1 MSESITLKTERLLL
15 RPIRLQDVVDVY
27 GYALDEEY
35 GQYFSTQTLES
46 VEKFV
51 ADSVMAPWDTGP
63 RFSILLNSDLI
74 GGTGLTINLEHK
86 TAELGYSLARP
97 HWGKGYATEATG
109 RLIRWGFEDLGLD
122 KIFAHAD
129 AGNSRSSNVM
139 EKLGM
144 SREGGFRSHSL
155 VKGNR
160 HDVVYYGILLS
171 EWLEQNS

>member
-1 MSESITLKTERLLL
+1 LSESITLKTERLLL

-86 TAELGYSLARP
+86 
-97 HWGKGYATEATG
+97 
-109 RLIRWGFEDLGLD
+109 
-122 KIFAHAD
+122 
-129 AGNSRSSNVM
+129 
-139 EKLGM
+139 
-144 SREGGFRSHSL
+144 
-155 VKGNR
+155 
-160 HDVVYYGILLS
+160 
-171 EWLEQNS
+171 